1 MRKGGATAADPTMVE
16 YLRRKYEGRVD
27 QWSARDREVHGV
39 EDQGHRALAGRDGK
53 GAERAAISYRSLRG
67 AMIGAERRAVVKL
80 RDDGEI
86 GDEVL
91 RRIQRDL
98 DLETML
104 LESAEDDAPES
115 PYDTL

>member
-1 MRKGGATAADPTMVE
+1 M
-16 YLRRKYEGRVD
+16 
-27 QWSARDREVHGV
+27 
-39 EDQGHRALAGRDGK
+39 
-53 GAERAAISYRSLRG
+53 
-67 AMIGAERRAVVKL
+67 KL